1 MKKHLFLLML
11 LLLVYSARAQD
22 SNRIKKLE
30 TTLNSLS
37 EKIPGL
43 TNKVD
48 LTINTT
54 KLSLFL
60 KAIASSNDL
69 NISVDPILTNINV
82 SKNFLNVSVQDVLL
96 ILCKEHQLSIDF
108 FGNILAIKKYN
119 APYIAKEIPVLYN
132 SSKDLFTADFQ
143 NDSLVLAFR
152 KITTVTGKNLVF
164 SEEALRDRKISA
176 FIKEVPFDA
185 AIDKIALTN
194 QLEVTK
200 TKDNFYLFK
209 ASSEGVTRNPRRLNM
224 SESYSFKITDTVH
237 QLLEVSFID
246 APIENI
252 INDVAYGLKI
262 NLATKKELKNIGK
275 ATIKSD
281 SISFN
286 KLLNK
291 LLEGTKH
298 SYKLENGMYFFG
310 KTKGVSVEKT
320 EVIPLV
326 NRSIELMMQPLQN
339 SSGFSSNQSMNNSFS
354 QDGNFN
360 QNMSG
365 RGNSITGNQRTQ
377 NTGYNRSIEN
387 RGNNYNNKNQNS
399 NSEDLK
405 SIFPEGVLD
414 SLDIG
419 TDLEQNSFIVKGNA
433 QHIEKFKKFIKKIDK
448 SVPLILIEVMII
460 EVNKSSSVSAGI
472 DIGVGDAPVKSQGSI
487 FQGTDL
493 TIGAARINKIIG
505 GLTIGSLNIGNVSP
519 NFYAKIQALET
530 NGNLKI
536 RSTPKLSALN
546 GHTASLSNGKRTYY
560 TQTLVNTVGVEN
572 PQTQQ
577 YENFIP
583 IDANLSIKIRPIV
596 SGDGS
601 ITLSIDVQQSSFS
614 NGERVGDG
622 APPDID
628 TRQFN
633 STLRIRD
640 QDVVILGGLEVDS
653 KSNSGSGVPFLAKI
667 PLIKWL
673 FSKRVRTAQKSKLS
687 VLIKPSIIR
696 AE

>member
-1 MKKHLFLLML
+1 MKKYLYLLIL
-11 LLLVYSARAQD
+11 LLLAYSVEAQD
-22 SNRIKKLE
+22 FDRIKKLE
-30 TTLNSLS
+30 NTLIFFSKEN
-37 EKIPGL
+37 PGL
-43 TNKVD
+43 TNRVD
-48 LTINTT
+48 LTISTT

-60 KAIASSNDL
+60 KAIAKSNDL
-69 NISVDPILTNINV
+69 NISVDPKLINVNV

-96 ILCKEHQLSIDF
+96 ILCKEHQLTIDF
-108 FGNILAIKKYN
+108 FGNILAIKKYIS
-119 APYIAKEIPVLYN
+119 PYIAKDIPVSYN

-164 SEEALRDRKISA
+164 SDKDLGDRKISA
-176 FIKEVPFDA
+176 FVKEVPFDA

-200 TKDNFYLFK
+200 SKDNFYLFR
-209 ASSEGVTRNPRRLNM
+209 ASTELGERNPRRLNR
-224 SESYSFKITDTVH
+224 SESYFFKIIDTLP

-262 NLATKKELKNIGK
+262 NLATKKGLQNIGR

-286 KLLNK
+286 ALLNK
-291 LLEGTKH
+291 LLEGTKY

-310 KTKGVSVEKT
+310 QTKEISLENT
-320 EVIPLV
+320 EVIALE
-326 NRSIELMMQPLQN
+326 NRSIELMMQPLQ
-339 SSGFSSNQSMNNSFS
+339 SYSGFSGNPFINNSFS
-354 QDGNFN
+354 QDGSFN
-360 QNMSG
+360 QNRSVSV
-365 RGNSITGNQRTQ
+365 NSFTGNQRTQ
-377 NTGYNRSIEN
+377 NTGYTRSIEN
-387 RGNNYNNKNQNS
+387 RRNTNTTNLNS
-399 NSEDLK
+399 INEDLK
-405 SIFPEGVLD
+405 SIFPEGVMD
-414 SLDIG
+414 SLTIG

-460 EVNKSSSVSAGI
+460 EVNNTSSVSAGI
-472 DIGVGDAPVKSQGSI
+472 DIGIGDAPVKTKGSI
-487 FQGTDL
+487 FQETDL
-493 TIGAARINKIIG
+493 TIGAERINKIIG

-519 NFYAKIQALET
+519 NFYARIQALET

-601 ITLSIDVQQSSFS
+601 ITLSIDVQQSTFS
-614 NGERVGDG
+614 NGERVSEG

-687 VLIKPSIIR
+687 VLIKPSVIK

>member
-1 MKKHLFLLML
+1 M
-11 LLLVYSARAQD
+11 
-22 SNRIKKLE
+22 
-30 TTLNSLS
+30 S

-224 SESYSFKITDTVH
+224 SESYSFKIIDTVH

-433 QHIEKFKKFIKKIDK
+433 QHIEKFKKFKDK
-448 SVPLILIEVMII
+448 SGFSR
-460 EVNKSSSVSAGI
+460 N
-472 DIGVGDAPVKSQGSI
+472 
-487 FQGTDL
+487 
-493 TIGAARINKIIG
+493 
-505 GLTIGSLNIGNVSP
+505 
-519 NFYAKIQALET
+519 
-530 NGNLKI
+530 
-536 RSTPKLSALN
+536 
-546 GHTASLSNGKRTYY
+546 SNR
-560 TQTLVNTVGVEN
+560 
-572 PQTQQ
+572 
-577 YENFIP
+577 
-583 IDANLSIKIRPIV
+583 
-596 SGDGS
+596 
-601 ITLSIDVQQSSFS
+601 
-614 NGERVGDG
+614 
-622 APPDID
+622 
-628 TRQFN
+628 
-633 STLRIRD
+633 
-640 QDVVILGGLEVDS
+640 
-653 KSNSGSGVPFLAKI
+653 GSGCNTL
-667 PLIKWL
+667 
-673 FSKRVRTAQKSKLS
+673 Q
-687 VLIKPSIIR
+687 
-696 AE
+696 